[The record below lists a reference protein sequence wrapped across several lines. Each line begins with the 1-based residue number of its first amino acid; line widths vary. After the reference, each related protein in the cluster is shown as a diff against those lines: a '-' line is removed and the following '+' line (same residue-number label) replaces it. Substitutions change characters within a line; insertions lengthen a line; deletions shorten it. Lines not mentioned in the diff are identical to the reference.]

1 MAILYTD
8 NIFGLDTNDGL
19 TISTPKKSING
30 ALQIA
35 SNGDQIRVAGGSF
48 SQLPGFITNVPR
60 SNTVTTSQDLTV
72 APYGLTAGDTIGFDT
87 TALDGWPV
95 DYSAWLIASTT
106 PTTITLRTN
115 MWLPVGHGTFSVYKF
130 GSGSQSYHYQ
140 TTLTSGAFE
149 TLTFSSIAAAA
160 VSVSGGWNS
169 TFDTQ
174 WGFTGV
180 KAGVPT
186 AVNSRNLFNMPDPG
200 GFGFNKKDIVFDRF
214 LFSNAKFNAGS
225 NTFKL
230 GIDNFIFTGI
240 NDCFGSSNAIVLG
253 PSSSNPNI
261 KSTII
266 QNGCPGGVFS
276 NNTGAGISGAINTF
290 DFWISSSNQLGDDSI
305 GIGSRQV
312 TFNQIK
318 YRHVG
323 NTSASTTKG
332 LNFYRFASFNE
343 LFIVENVDV
352 YIYATSSY
360 LFRNNGVIVTEI
372 KSFNLYRPDGT
383 NCQVTNHT
391 VLAQFVTPNQLTM
404 TSGVVEDL
412 RWQYPNTYTADDII
426 SQNRVHMYVKDTEG
440 RKSIDNLGIVR
451 FADTSTY
458 SVGTQSMRFNTQ
470 KNPVG
475 ATGKTRQ
482 YYIGA
487 TLKPTT
493 DFTLSI
499 SAKTNVATLI
509 TTPIIRGDAYNLFAP
524 SLTLSNITL
533 TPTWTTYTYSVTL
546 ANINRTFTTD
556 QANKTVYASDT
567 PGSPLAYT
575 LTIGD
580 TQATYGTQSVYVWIG
595 DISIY

>member
-1 MAILYTD
+1 MAILYAD

-30 ALQIA
+30 ALQIS
-35 SNGDQIRVAGGSF
+35 SNGDEIRVAGGSF

-60 SNTVTTSQDLTV
+60 SNTLTTSVDLTV

-115 MWLPVGHGTFSVYKF
+115 MWLPVGNGTFSVYKF
-130 GSGSQSYHYQ
+130 GSGSQSYHYE
-140 TTLTSGAFE
+140 TTLTTGQFE
-149 TLTFSSIAAAA
+149 TISAFTASA

-180 KAGVPT
+180 KAGVP
-186 AVNSRNLFNMPDPG
+186 ASVNSRNLFVTSNIS
-200 GFGFNKKDIVFDRF
+200 KASVVFDRF
-214 LFSNAKFNAGS
+214 LFNNCKFNSGS
-225 NTFKL
+225 TFTAFGLNTM
-230 GIDNFIFTGI
+230 IFTGI
-240 NDCFGSSNAIVLG
+240 NSCFAFSNAIICG
-253 PSSSNPNI
+253 PSASNPNI

-276 NNTGAGISGAINTF
+276 SDTSAGTGGAINSF
-290 DFWISSSNQLGDDSI
+290 DFWISSSNQAGDDSV

-323 NTSASTTKG
+323 STSASTTKG
-332 LNFYRFASFNE
+332 LNFYRFGSFGE

-360 LFRNNGVIVTEI
+360 LFRTNGVVVPEI

-391 VLAQFVTPNQLTM
+391 LLSQFVTPNQLTM

-412 RWQYPNTYTADDII
+412 RWQYPNTYTGNDLLA
-426 SQNRVHMYVKDTEG
+426 QNKVHMYVKDTEG

-451 FADTSTY
+451 FADSSTY

-475 ATGKTRQ
+475 ATGKTRE
-482 YYIGA
+482 YFIGA

-493 DFTLSI
+493 NFTLSI
-499 SAKTNVATLI
+499 SAKTNVATL
-509 TTPIIRGDAYNLFAP
+509 TATPIIRGDAYNLDAP

-546 ANINRTFTTD
+546 ANINRTFTSATG
-556 QANKTVYASDT
+556 NRIVYASDT

-595 DISIY
+595 DVSIY

>member
-1 MAILYTD
+1 MAILYAD

-35 SNGDQIRVAGGSF
+35 SNGDEIRVAGGSF

-60 SNTVTTSQDLTV
+60 SNTLTTSVDLTV

-95 DYSAWLIASTT
+95 DYSAWLIQSTT

-130 GSGSQSYHYQ
+130 GSGSQSYHYE
-140 TTLTSGAFE
+140 TTLTTGQFE
-149 TLTFSSIAAAA
+149 TISSFTASA

-169 TFDTQ
+169 TFTTQ
-174 WGFTGV
+174 WGWTGV
-180 KAGVPT
+180 KAGVPAST
-186 AVNSRNLFNMPDPG
+186 NSRNLFVTSNISKPSV
-200 GFGFNKKDIVFDRF
+200 VFDKF
-214 LFSNAKFNAGS
+214 LFNNCKFNFGS
-225 NTFKL
+225 TFTSFGLNTM
-230 GIDNFIFTGI
+230 IFTGCS
-240 NDCFGSSNAIVLG
+240 DVYASSNALLCG
-253 PSSSNPNI
+253 PSASNPNI
-261 KSTII
+261 KSTFIA
-266 QNGCPGGVFS
+266 NGCPGALFNS
-276 NNTGAGISGAINTF
+276 STSAGIGGSINTF
-290 DFWISSSNQLGDDSI
+290 DYWISSSNQANDDAI
-305 GIGSRQV
+305 QIGSRFL
-312 TFNQIK
+312 TLDQIK

-323 NTSASTTKG
+323 NTSASSTKG
-332 LNFYRFASFNE
+332 LQFFRFGSFSE
-343 LFIVENVDV
+343 QFIVNNLDV

-360 LFRNNGVIVTEI
+360 LFRSIGAIVPEI

-391 VLAQFVTPNQLTM
+391 LFSQYVAPNQLTM

-412 RWQYPNTYTADDII
+412 RWQYPNTYTGNDFIG
-426 SQNRVHMYVKDTEG
+426 QNKVHMYVKDTEG

-451 FADTSTY
+451 FADSSTY

-475 ATGKTRQ
+475 STGKTRL

-493 DFTLSI
+493 NFTLSI
-499 SAKTNVATLI
+499 SAKTNVATL
-509 TTPIIRGDAYNLFAP
+509 TATPTIYGDGYNLESSFR
-524 SLTLSNITL
+524 TLPNMSL
-533 TPTWTTYTYSVTL
+533 TPTWTTFTYSVNL
-546 ANINRTFTTD
+546 ADIKRSFTSATGNED
-556 QANKTVYASDT
+556 LFASDT
-567 PGSPLAYT
+567 VSPLTYG

-595 DISIY
+595 DVSIY